1 MVKNPPANFGNTR
14 STHGSERSPGEG
26 GQPTPVFL
34 PGESPWTEEVNG
46 LQFIGVTKE
55 SDMT

>member
-26 GQPTPVFL
+26 GQPTPVFWRI
-34 PGESPWTEEVNG
+34 PWTEEVNG